1 MGTKLIIRQETDY
14 LLLYNDKKGQ
24 IMADVKED
32 TVDQDLEAQEEAQA
46 NDNGKMSSKNSDI
59 SIEEI
64 GQEEVDI
71 AKAENAEVS
80 LPEEPDEVEEV
91 AKAEEVAKVEGE
103 EKVEVVEKV
112 EEAEKVEEVAKVEE
126 AEKVEEV
133 AKVEE

>member
-80 LPEEPDEVEEV
+80 LPAEPAEPDEVEEV
-91 AKAEEVAKVEGE
+91 ANVEEVAKVEEE

-112 EEAEKVEEVAKVEE
+112 E
-126 AEKVEEV
+126 
-133 AKVEE
+133 